1 MRTTGRLETAG
12 GGLTQTLFGR
22 TRQRVLGWLYGH
34 PDEEFYLR
42 EIVRQ
47 TAAAHGAVQRELEAL
62 CGAGLLRREV
72 RGRHVY
78 FRANRDSPIFAELQ
92 SILAKTVGLADVL
105 REALTPLVGKLRIAF
120 VFGSAARNE
129 LRSDSD
135 IDVVVVGDATFAE
148 VVASLREAQT
158 RLGRDVNPTVYTAR
172 EFGDKLRARHHFLT
186 TVLSEPMVF
195 LVGGADELGRLGAKR
210 LAKGTSDEHD
220 RDSRSSRR
228 GRTRPRRQHR

>member
-1 MRTTGRLETAG
+1 MRTAGRVQVG
-12 GGLTQTLFGR
+12 GRELAQTLFGQ

-34 PDEEFYLR
+34 PDQEFYLR

-47 TAAAHGAVQRELEAL
+47 TGGAHGAVQRELESL
-62 CGAGLLRREV
+62 SGAGLLQREV

-92 SILAKTVGLADVL
+92 SILAKTVGLTDVL
-105 REALTPLVGKLRIAF
+105 REALTPLAGKLRVAF

-148 VVASLREAQT
+148 VVAALRQAQW
-158 RLGRDVNPTVYTAR
+158 RLGREVNPTVYTASEFR
-172 EFGDKLRARHHFLT
+172 EKLQAGHHFLT
-186 TVLSEPMVF
+186 AVLSEPMVF
-195 LVGGADELGRLGAKR
+195 LIGGADELGRLEPKR
-210 LAKGTSDEHD
+210 MAQSASDE
-220 RDSRSSRR
+220 RERGSRSARR
-228 GRTRPRRQHR
+228 GRARSRRQRR